1 MSKKATTAKSKF
13 ESLIS
18 RNGDAIIDSRASR
31 IVVSA
36 KNAQEGIVRDLIDAV
51 NVLEDKREAM
61 LDQSPDNRYSLKVGE
76 NFDAKKW
83 TSEYQSLSIQ
93 LANKRVELQIAE
105 ENLTDLFTSKAE

>member
-1 MSKKATTAKSKF
+1 MAKKATTTGKSKF

-18 RNGDAIIDSRASR
+18 RGGDAIIDSRASR

-36 KNAQEGIVRDLIDAV
+36 KNAQEGIVRDLIDEI
-51 NVLEDKREAM
+51 NKLEDKREVM

-83 TSEYQSLSIQ
+83 VSDYQSLSIQ
-93 LANKRVELQIAE
+93 LANKKIELAIAE
-105 ENLTDLFTSKAE
+105 ENLTDLFSKEA

>member
-1 MSKKATTAKSKF
+1 MAKKVTTTAKSKF

-31 IVVSA
+31 IVTSA
-36 KNAQEGIVRDLIDAV
+36 KNAQEGIVRDLIDEI
-51 NVLEDKREAM
+51 NKLEDKREVM

-83 TSEYQSLSIQ
+83 VSDYQSLSIQ
-93 LANKRVELQIAE
+93 LANKKIELAIAE
-105 ENLTDLFTSKAE
+105 ENLTDLFSKED